1 MIEIGRK
8 TLLPKIPWHLSITD
22 FIHTE
27 GQQEMPCPAATLS
40 EAKDIV
46 AWYDTQFVHQKM
58 MLQIRGIKLSTETRY
73 FTETMAVVKPDGRD
87 GIKLWFIITTW
98 RIHKHPPQGF
108 YNNLYTYEVVPFV
121 AVIYV
126 EGNQQARAN
135 WRRGQHQELLRL
147 GELMENLGI
156 DENLRQAI
164 RGNLADPQPA

>member
-1 MIEIGRK
+1 MQYMIEIGRK

-73 FTETMAVVKPDGRD
+73 FTETMAVVKPDG
-87 GIKLWFIITTW
+87 
-98 RIHKHPPQGF
+98 H
-108 YNNLYTYEVVPFV
+108 
-121 AVIYV
+121 AMM
-126 EGNQQARAN
+126 A
-135 WRRGQHQELLRL
+135 
-147 GELMENLGI
+147 
-156 DENLRQAI
+156 
-164 RGNLADPQPA
+164 